1 MALFAPFTLAL
12 LLAQPTPVP
21 VAGDECTNL
30 QKPAAFDKATAMLAV
45 FCAYDREHEGI
56 LLPIE
61 HTEDWD
67 LEEAETVVSPIL
79 AAHYREG
86 AIEKAVLAVQHQALF
101 DGEISNGHAQTAGIS
116 IYVFQRTDGR
126 WSIEKRAE
134 EALEEGQN
142 GKAPSV
148 QLVKLGPERYG
159 LWFSSA
165 DLHQGYS
172 SQSALIVTLSETRIR
187 EVVRLNL
194 GEDNAGTCS
203 DDPKERVDG
212 THTCWAYEG
221 TPAFIAIKGA
231 DYYTLR
237 VTYAGTEA
245 VAPLSDRIRTRNFAV
260 CLTKGAGEYNETTDP
275 KCAAYKALPD
285 REVFLGDGNGVA
297 RAKAFN
303 MVEPEVAQ
311 PGTR

>member
-1 MALFAPFTLAL
+1 MGPLAAFTLAL
-12 LLAQPTPVP
+12 LIANST
-21 VAGDECTNL
+21 AAASRADECTDL
-30 QKPAAFDKATAMLAV
+30 QRPATFNKATAMLAV

-67 LEEAETVVSPIL
+67 LEAAETVVSPIL

-86 AIEKAVLAVQHQALF
+86 AIEKAVLAIQHQALF

-134 EALEEGQN
+134 EALEEGQD
-142 GKAPSV
+142 GEAPSV
-148 QLVKLGPERYG
+148 QLVKLGPQRYG
-159 LWFSSA
+159 LWFSSG

-187 EVVRLNL
+187 EVGRFNL
-194 GEDNAGTCS
+194 GEGNAGTCS

-212 THTCWAYEG
+212 IHACWSYEG

-245 VAPLSDRIRTRNFAV
+245 VAPLSNRIRQRNFAV
-260 CLTKGAGEYNETTDP
+260 CLTKGAGEYNETTDS
-275 KCAAYKALPD
+275 KCGAYKSLPD
-285 REVFLGDGNGVA
+285 REVFLGDGES
-297 RAKAFN
+297 FN
-303 MVEPEVAQ
+303 VAQ
-311 PGTR
+311 PAASKPGTR